1 MKLRIALAAALAL
14 AAAGCATRQPSE
26 IERIMAEADKLP
38 DTPGTGLYPALTE
51 LDPELEGY
59 VVYRPQDLAPFAG
72 GKLGLFVWG
81 NGACAADGTSVRQH
95 LAEIASHGYLVIAP
109 GGWKSGPNAREPRD
123 PPRAPG
129 GPFETP
135 TTATDLAHA
144 LDWAIAEH
152 GRTGSRYLGLID
164 PAAIALGGFSCG
176 GIQALRLADDPRIDT
191 LVVQNSGILIDQP
204 PGGAAGEMSMSKD
217 QLKAIHTPV
226 LYLLG
231 GPTDIAYA
239 NGMDDFARLAHVPA
253 MMVNLP
259 VGHGGTYHEP
269 NGGKAA
275 AIVVDWL
282 EWHLRGDAES
292 RAAFACPEGR
302 WCRDS
307 QVTLERKNGL

>member
-1 MKLRIALAAALAL
+1 MKLRIALTAALAL
-14 AAAGCATRQPSE
+14 TAAGCATRQPSE

-38 DTPGTGLYPALTE
+38 DTPGTGAYPALTE

-59 VVYRPQDLAPFAG
+59 VVYRPQDLAPFAD

-282 EWHLRGDAES
+282 EWHLRGAAES

-307 QVTLERKNGL
+307 QVTFERKNGL

>member
-1 MKLRIALAAALAL
+1 MKRSIGTVLALCLAA
-14 AAAGCATRQPSE
+14 CASVPQSDL
-26 IERIMAEADKLP
+26 ERIMAEADKLP
-38 DTPGTGLYPALTE
+38 DTPGTGPHPALTE
-51 LDPELEGY
+51 LDPLLEDY
-59 VVYRPQDLAPFAG
+59 VVYRPRDLSPFAG
-72 GKLGLFVWG
+72 GRLGVFVWG

-123 PPRAPG
+123 PPRPTG
-129 GPFETP
+129 SPFETP
-135 TTATDLAHA
+135 TTAGDLAHA
-144 LDWAIAEH
+144 LDWAIAEN
-152 GRTGSRYLGLID
+152 GRSGSRYLGLID

-176 GIQALRLADDPRIDT
+176 GIQALRLADDPRLDT
-191 LVVQNSGILIDQP
+191 LVIQNSGIFIGQP
-204 PGGAAGEMSMSKD
+204 PGPPGGEMSMGKD
-217 QLKAIHTPV
+217 QLTAIHTPV

-231 GPTDIAYA
+231 GESDVAYA
-239 NGMDDFARLAHVPA
+239 NGRDDFARIDHVPA

-282 EWHLRGDAES
+282 EWRLRGDAES
-292 RAAFACPEGR
+292 RAAFACPDGR

-307 QVTLERKNGL
+307 QVSIERKNGA

>member
-1 MKLRIALAAALAL
+1 MKPRIALAAALAL

-38 DTPGTGLYPALTE
+38 DTPGTGAYPALTE

-231 GPTDIAYA
+231 GETDIAYA
-239 NGMDDFARLAHVPA
+239 NGMDDYARIDHVPA

-282 EWHLRGDAES
+282 EWRLRGDADS

-307 QVTLERKNGL
+307 QVSIERKNGG

>member
-1 MKLRIALAAALAL
+1 MKPGIALAAALAL
-14 AAAGCATRQPSE
+14 AAAGCATPEPSE

-38 DTPGTGLYPALTE
+38 DTPGTGRYPALTE
-51 LDPELEGY
+51 IDPELDGY

-191 LVVQNSGILIDQP
+191 LVIQNSGILIDQP
-204 PGGAAGEMSMSKD
+204 PSGAAGEMSMSKD

-275 AIVVDWL
+275 AIVVALDL
-282 EWHLRGDAES
+282 A
-292 RAAFACPEGR
+292 
-302 WCRDS
+302 
-307 QVTLERKNGL
+307 

>member
-1 MKLRIALAAALAL
+1 MKRRVALAAALAL
-14 AAAGCATRQPSE
+14 AAAGCATQRPGELQRSL
-26 IERIMAEADKLP
+26 AEADKVP
-38 DTPGTGLYPALTE
+38 DTEGTGPYPALTE

-59 VVYRPQDLAPFAG
+59 VVFRPRDLSPFAG
-72 GKLGLFVWG
+72 GKLGVFVWG
-81 NGACAADGTSVRQH
+81 NGACAADGTSARQH

-123 PPRAPG
+123 PPRPPSS
-129 GPFETP
+129 PFETP

-164 PAAIALGGFSCG
+164 AGAIALGGFSCG
-176 GIQALRLADDPRIDT
+176 GIQALRLADDPRVDT
-191 LVVQNSGILIDQP
+191 LVIQNSGILNEGS
-204 PGGAAGEMSMSKD
+204 PGGEMAMSKH
-217 QLKAIHTPV
+217 QLEAIHTPV

-231 GPTDIAYA
+231 GESDIAYA
-239 NGMDDFARLAHVPA
+239 NGMDDFARIAQIPA

-275 AIVVDWL
+275 GIVVDWL
-282 EWHLRGDAES
+282 EWHLRGRAEP
-292 RAAFACPEGR
+292 RAALSCPDGK
-302 WCRDS
+302 WCRDP
-307 QVTLERKNGL
+307 QVTIERKNFR